1 MINNIET
8 FLSLVP
14 VGIVLVD
21 KNREIVGMN
30 PYARDIILSKEY
42 YNKDVLELHKS
53 QNGQGKI
60 TEFFSKLTEDK
71 AVELPIV
78 KIFDFKGKSMFFIV
92 KLTKLYDKSDEFSG
106 IVAIFYDVTN
116 FTMSRVN
123 SNNKQTQFTI
133 DKIPVMLK
141 ERIVFLDVNNIVFI
155 KSIGSST
162 MIKSNENNEYFTNL
176 KISELQKK
184 LESKGFFRSHKS
196 YLVNLSYLKE
206 LVFDEGS
213 SQYKLRLSAD
223 GVSFFVPLSKR
234 NRQKLSSLLSI

>member
-1 MINNIET
+1 MIDNIET
-8 FLSLVP
+8 FLSVVP
-14 VGIVLVD
+14 VGVVLVD
-21 KNREIVGMN
+21 KNREIVSMN

-42 YNKDVLELHKS
+42 YGRDVLELH
-53 QNGQGKI
+53 GQQSEKGKI
-60 TEFFSKLTEDK
+60 NEFFSKLTEDK

-92 KLTKLYDKSDEFSG
+92 KLTKLYDKNDEFSG

-116 FTMSRVN
+116 FTMSRV
-123 SNNKQTQFTI
+123 SSSDKQTQFVL

-155 KSIGSST
+155 KSVGSST
-162 MIKSNENNEYFTNL
+162 LIKNNENNEYFTNL

-206 LVFDEGS
+206 LVLDEES
-213 SQYKLRLSAD
+213 SQYRLRLSAN

-234 NRQKLSSLLSI
+234 NRQKLSNLLSI

>member
-1 MINNIET
+1 MIDNIET
-8 FLSLVP
+8 FLSVVP
-14 VGIVLVD
+14 VGVVLVN
-21 KNREIVGMN
+21 KNREIVSMN

-42 YNKDVLELHKS
+42 YSKDVLELHKE
-53 QNGQGKI
+53 QNGRSKI
-60 TEFFSKLTEDK
+60 YEFFSKLTEDK

-92 KLTKLYDKSDEFSG
+92 KLTKLYDKRDEFSG

-116 FTMSRVN
+116 FTMSKIN
-123 SNNKQTQFTI
+123 LKNNQTQFVL

-141 ERIVFLDVNNIVFI
+141 EKIVFVDVNNIVFI

-162 MIKSNENNEYFTNL
+162 FIKSNENNEYFTNL
-176 KISELQKK
+176 KISELQRK
-184 LESKGFFRSHKS
+184 LENKGFFRSHKS
-196 YLVNLSYLKE
+196 YLINLSYLKE
-206 LVFDEGS
+206 LVFDEES
-213 SQYKLRLSAD
+213 NQYKLRLSAN